1 MEDTK
6 LPTTKPAAA
15 SPLAVPSTVKSNK
28 SSISSHPNNNNVSS
42 QYVDH
47 TYTDYADVCEAEVH
61 SLIKREQAAQTSNI
75 GKNGVDVAFPGKL
88 LEVLDRG
95 DLTDIITWLPHGR
108 AFLVRQSKLFT
119 SQVLP
124 RFFRQTK
131 FLSFTRQLNLWGY
144 KRITRGTDAG
154 AYYHE
159 LFLPGRP
166 NLALRMK
173 RLKIK
178 GTGIRPILNPA
189 GEPKFYRDYKFV
201 ELMPRTKVPL
211 PPLPNE
217 RIASLMGNTT
227 NGGRDGENNISS
239 VSQHP
244 GGVAAATASG
254 VQGLGHLTTGAAAF
268 AHQQGFMSHHQGM
281 MNTLGNANY
290 SAHAPRSGL
299 SPSLV
304 AAAEMRL
311 RGMVDPRVEVV
322 PSIMTGLPAEN
333 NKHPYSSLDNSALE
347 VLSSMSSC
355 RKSPKS
361 LFLDRAAATPRDA
374 TSADRQQDDA
384 NRRLME
390 RLELLQGASASAA
403 AMIPGSVRDSAQG
416 AFRPISFEQKQKQQQ
431 AKEHQLS
438 ELDLLQR
445 KVMMQARCGRASMQ
459 GAVSSSSAST
469 PALASLYG
477 TTASQE
483 QFLGSAYHRS
493 SSLPSSLPTRGGG
506 SMVDIHV
513 VTNALQDAQRLEE
526 LAQSQRAIA
535 RAMARD
541 MVQQGAAGYD
551 DILPFGRFGGGSTR

>member
-1 MEDTK
+1 
-6 LPTTKPAAA
+6 
-15 SPLAVPSTVKSNK
+15 
-28 SSISSHPNNNNVSS
+28 
-42 QYVDH
+42 
-47 TYTDYADVCEAEVH
+47 
-61 SLIKREQAAQTSNI
+61 
-75 GKNGVDVAFPGKL
+75 
-88 LEVLDRG
+88 
-95 DLTDIITWLPHGR
+95 
-108 AFLVRQSKLFT
+108 
-119 SQVLP
+119 
-124 RFFRQTK
+124 
-131 FLSFTRQLNLWGY
+131 
-144 KRITRGTDAG
+144 
-154 AYYHE
+154 
-159 LFLPGRP
+159 
-166 NLALRMK
+166 
-173 RLKIK
+173 
-178 GTGIRPILNPA
+178 
-189 GEPKFYRDYKFV
+189 
-201 ELMPRTKVPL
+201 MPRTKVPL

-227 NGGRDGENNISS
+227 NGGRDGENNITT
-239 VSQHP
+239 VLQHP
-244 GGVAAATASG
+244 GGVAAATASLHAATASG

-268 AHQQGFMSHHQGM
+268 AHQQGFMSHHQGMMNTGM

-333 NKHPYSSLDNSALE
+333 NKHPFSSLDNSALE
-347 VLSSMSSC
+347 VLSSMSSLF

-361 LFLDRAAATPRDA
+361 LFLDRAAATPRGA

-403 AMIPGSVRDSAQG
+403 AMIPGDVRDSAQG

-477 TTASQE
+477 TTAATASQQ